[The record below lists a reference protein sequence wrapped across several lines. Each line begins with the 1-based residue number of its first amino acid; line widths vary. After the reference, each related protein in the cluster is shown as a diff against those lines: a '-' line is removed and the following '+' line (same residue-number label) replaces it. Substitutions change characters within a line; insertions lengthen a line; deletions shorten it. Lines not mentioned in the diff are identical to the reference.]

1 MSLLKPYAAP
11 VFSGTIV
18 FLHQVLLRQLK
29 HHAEGYEVHN
39 SIPHAWNFTDVLK
52 YETDITK
59 SLKLRMVNNQ
69 NLISDL
75 LGTPDWP
82 SDCRGHD

>member
-29 HHAEGYEVHN
+29 HQAEGYEVHN
-39 SIPHAWNFTDVLK
+39 SIPHARNFTDVLK
-52 YETDITK
+52 YETVITK
-59 SLKLRMVNNQ
+59 NSE
-69 NLISDL
+69 
-75 LGTPDWP
+75 T
-82 SDCRGHD
+82 